1 MNTPEGMFRVFK
13 HETQCFVPYWNTKN
27 KTKEL
32 GAADYSFRQTLKYL
46 FKKGL
51 MTIKFEAACQII
63 DNIWQNS
70 K

>member
-32 GAADYSFRQTLKYL
+32 GAADYSFRQMLRYL
-46 FKKGL
+46 FKNG
-51 MTIKFEAACQII
+51 MN
-63 DNIWQNS
+63 DY
-70 K
+70 